1 MGSVRVPS
9 KIDRFEV
16 RGVLGS
22 GTQGAVYQAYDPRL
36 ERLVAIK
43 TVLADALG
51 DASAGEWLMREA
63 RIVGGLKH
71 PNIVPLYE
79 AGTYPEG
86 VYLIFEYVEG
96 RSLAERLRDPNW
108 DGREAG
114 GIMLDVL
121 AGVEAAHA
129 AGILHRDI
137 KPSNVLMGADGRARV
152 TDFGIA
158 MPASAV
164 SEHNREWGS
173 VPYLSP
179 EQITGG
185 QVDARSDVFA
195 LGVLFHELLTGK
207 RAFTGGSPE
216 AIRQAIVQRRLEA
229 PSRVSGSGGDPRM
242 DQIVLRATAPA
253 PEDRYADAG
262 AFREALAALGDVG
275 LDAGRGNGLDFMLR
289 RIKRKPDFPG
299 FSRAIQEINRLSA
312 EASNRSVGQLAN
324 VVLQDYATTQK
335 LLRLANSSYYGQFG
349 GDIRTIS
356 RAIMILGFNQVRM
369 AALSLILFENLKH
382 TDTDKQLVDGLV
394 ASLQSALVAKLV
406 ASKNGV
412 DSEQAFICALMHDV
426 GRLLVIYY
434 FPEEYGDIRLAA
446 EHRRVPETSAA
457 REVLGV
463 DYAQIGKAVLKEWNF
478 PAAMIDTLTPIADGV
493 VPKAMDEHARL
504 HVACAFSNELCREL
518 AAKDGANPGRIE
530 RLAGRYRNALGYTRN
545 QINELVESSRREL
558 RAFVA
563 GTGIHLPH
571 WAQAGV
577 TLPAEAAPAG
587 DGENVDADAPTALQM
602 SDEQRLAI
610 LLAGVNEISA
620 SLVGS
625 FRLAELL
632 QSILETMYRG
642 VGAEHAV
649 LFIADAGGSHV
660 TARVALGERADEVFG
675 LRLPRAAD
683 RRDVIALG
691 LSQDKDIVVQ
701 TPPSAHGATR
711 YLPSELDGYLRGER
725 FVVMPVVA
733 AGRRLGLFY
742 LDLPPQVHLGE
753 TVLTALKTLRNQA
766 VMALRQG
773 G

>member
-9 KIDRFEV
+9 NIDRFEV

-86 VYLIFEYVEG
+86 VYLIFEYVDG
-96 RSLAERLRDPNW
+96 CSLAERLRAPEWNGGD
-108 DGREAG
+108 AG
-114 GIMLDVL
+114 GVMLDVL
-121 AGVEAAHA
+121 AGVEAAHL

-137 KPSNVLMGADGRARV
+137 KPSNVLMGTDGRARV

-158 MPASAV
+158 MPVSAV

-173 VPYLSP
+173 LPYLSP

-185 QVDARSDVFA
+185 QVDARSDVFT

-207 RAFTGGSPE
+207 CAFTGDSPA

-229 PSRVSGSGGDPRM
+229 PSRVKGGGDPRM

-299 FSRAIQEINRLSA
+299 FSRAIQEINRMSA

-382 TDTDKQLVDGLV
+382 TDADKQLVDGLV
-394 ASLQSALVAKLV
+394 ASLQSALMAKLV
-406 ASKNGV
+406 AAKSGGV
-412 DSEQAFICALMHDV
+412 DPEQAFICALMHDV

-446 EHRRVPETSAA
+446 EHRRVSETSAT

-478 PAAMIDTLTPIADGV
+478 PSAMIETLAPLPDGV
-493 VPKAMDEHARL
+493 VPKATEEHARL
-504 HVACAFSNELCREL
+504 HIACVFANELSREL
-518 AAKDGANPGRIE
+518 TSKDGVNPGRIE
-530 RLAGRYRNALGYTRN
+530 RLAGRYHNALGYTRN

-577 TLPAEAAPAG
+577 TLPAETAPAG
-587 DGENVDADAPTALQM
+587 SEDVDLEAPTALQM

-610 LLAGVNEISA
+610 LLSGVNEISTT
-620 SLVGS
+620 LVGS

-649 LFIADAGGSHV
+649 LFIIDAGGSHV
-660 TARVALGERADEVFG
+660 TARVTLGDRADDVFG
-675 LRLPRAAD
+675 LRLPRTAD

-701 TPPSAHGATR
+701 TQPGTHATTR
-711 YLPSELDGYLRGER
+711 YLPAELDGYLRGER

-733 AGRRLGLFY
+733 AGRSLGLFY